1 VPSNHRLT
9 SQSTPEYGW
18 GTAQVLSLGSV
29 PFPQARHIQ
38 DMLAEALVASDIP
51 PTLLLLEHPHV
62 FTLGSRALRPHLLWD
77 EETLR
82 ARAVEVHTA
91 DRGGEITY
99 HGPGQLIAYLI
110 VPLGHLNTAGR
121 IPVGDYTGFLRN
133 LERMVILA
141 LAEFGIVS
149 GQAPGLTGVWIQPDV
164 ASRCR
169 HCPPAARRHPSK
181 IASIGVRVDAHGVT
195 RHGLALNVAPD
206 MSYWQG
212 IVACGLP
219 DTPAIS
225 MADLVATPPAMA
237 AVQQALTHSFARVF
251 GIQDLRTY
259 RYA

>member
-1 VPSNHRLT
+1 
-9 SQSTPEYGW
+9 
-18 GTAQVLSLGSV
+18 
-29 PFPQARHIQ
+29 
-38 DMLAEALVASDIP
+38 M
-51 PTLLLLEHPHV
+51 
-62 FTLGSRALRPHLLWD
+62 
-77 EETLR
+77 
-82 ARAVEVHTA
+82 
-91 DRGGEITY
+91 
-99 HGPGQLIAYLI
+99 
-110 VPLGHLNTAGR
+110 
-121 IPVGDYTGFLRN
+121 
-133 LERMVILA
+133 
-141 LAEFGIVS
+141 
-149 GQAPGLTGVWIQPDV
+149 WIQPDV

-225 MADLVATPPAMA
+225 MADLVATPPAMT